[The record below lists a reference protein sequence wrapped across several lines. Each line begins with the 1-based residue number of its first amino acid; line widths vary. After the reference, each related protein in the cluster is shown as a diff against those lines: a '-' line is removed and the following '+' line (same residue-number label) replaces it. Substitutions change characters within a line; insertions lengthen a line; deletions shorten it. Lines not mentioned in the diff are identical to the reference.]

1 MTGADLGAA
10 LAAWALLWGAGLALF
25 ALACKLSAEEPRAA
39 REARR
44 IAAWQR
50 ASPWAL
56 AACSVVAA
64 TGVLLLALT
73 G

>member
-1 MTGADLGAA
+1 MTGTDLGAA
-10 LAAWALLWGAGLALF
+10 LVAWALLWGAGLALF
-25 ALACKLSAEEPRAA
+25 GLACRLSAQQPRPA

-56 AACSVVAA
+56 GVCSVVATA
-64 TGVLLLALT
+64 GVLLLAFT